1 MRYNRERIGSGIA
14 EYLKKQQ
21 EEHQKELKEF
31 VDEKSKTTLI
41 PLCYKSYS
49 KLMRN
54 GNSKIP
60 YNDLKFML
68 DYAEYKNK
76 HQYD

>member
-1 MRYNRERIGSGIA
+1 MGSGIA

-31 VDEKSKTTLI
+31 VDEKAKQH
-41 PLCYKSYS
+41 SYLYVIKVIQ
-49 KLMRN
+49 KLMRS
-54 GNSKIP
+54 GNSKIS